1 MNKYHINKHG
11 VPAVCRARSGN
22 CPLGGDEQH
31 FNSEQEAQEYA
42 NKVNEERYQM
52 LPEVNNEDYID
63 EKYLPFYDK
72 VLEHDNFDSFARQNA
87 KDIVKS
93 KMFPKESVYEDSLQM
108 WKDVHYH
115 NSAKELHKVSDEEAI
130 QVIQDNIRPSALSGW
145 FRNYDSNYKPEI
157 EQVLI
162 TNPEVRNASMNIAHR
177 VYQESTGE
185 QIEFDDFLNK
195 EIEVYRGGNFSFI
208 EKDVFISYSMDKK
221 IAEKF
226 AGNGGQVKSIT
237 IKIKDTLGSLQT
249 DGEAE
254 LMIPVGKIIGP

>member
-42 NKVNEERYQM
+42 NKVNEEKYQM

-87 KDIVKS
+87 RDIVKS

-115 NSAKELHKVSDEEAI
+115 NSAKELHKVSDKEAI
-130 QVIQDNIRPSALSGW
+130 QVIKDNIRPSALSGW

-177 VYQESTGE
+177 VYQENTGE
-185 QIEFDDFLNK
+185 QIEFNDFLNK

-208 EKDVFISYSMDKK
+208 ENDVFISYSMDKK

-254 LMIPVGKIIGP
+254 LMIPVGKIKGP